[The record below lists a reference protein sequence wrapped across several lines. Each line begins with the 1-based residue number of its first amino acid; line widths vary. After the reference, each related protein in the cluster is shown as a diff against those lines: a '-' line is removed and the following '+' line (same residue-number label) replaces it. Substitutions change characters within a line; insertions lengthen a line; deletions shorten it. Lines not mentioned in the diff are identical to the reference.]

1 MQSQFEGLIA
11 LLVIVGPFLCILGV
25 VFLAFVALF
34 IGLLAWGGLQWQGLG
49 AAIKKAKPLSIAELA
64 PGQGLVRVSG
74 TIARVYQPLNPEGG
88 APLAM
93 LRMQIYG
100 WKSGTEGREWGP
112 VAGKTRASPFLLNDG
127 TGAIWVDP
135 RPVDPRLMGDGVE
148 PTDDQMNEAYQI
160 LGIDP
165 FLIAR
170 ISSGMRYQLW
180 EWRVGQRLTVI
191 GPVTRKEGQLS
202 IGRVKGQ
209 PMLVSPLD
217 VDSMDV
223 TAKKTSSKIWIVIGV
238 IVALLICCPMAAI
251 LPQALAFLI
260 KVLGSL
266 PR

>member
-1 MQSQFEGLIA
+1 MQSPLEGFIAFLIVA
-11 LLVIVGPFLCILGV
+11 GPFLCILGV

-34 IGLLAWGGLQWQGLG
+34 IGLLAWGARQWQGLG

-64 PGQGLVRVSG
+64 PGLGLVRVSG
-74 TIARVYQPLNPEGG
+74 TIARVDQPLNPEEGV
-88 APLAM
+88 PLAM

-100 WKSGTEGREWGP
+100 LKSGTEGREWGP
-112 VAGKTRASPFLLNDG
+112 VTGKTLAAPFWLDDG
-127 TGAIWVDP
+127 TGTIWVDP
-135 RPVDPRLMGDGVE
+135 RPVDSRLMGNGVE
-148 PTDDQMNEAYQI
+148 PTDDQVNEAYQI

-170 ISSGMRYQLW
+170 IATNVRYQLW

-191 GPVTRKEGQLS
+191 GPVTQKEGRLT
-202 IGRVKGQ
+202 IGRVRGQ

-223 TAKKTSSKIWIVIGV
+223 TVKKTSSKIWIVIGA
-238 IVALLICCPMAAI
+238 IVVLLICCPAAAI
-251 LPQALAFLI
+251 LPRALAFLPKI
-260 KVLGSL
+260 LEGL